1 MKQDQYATNA
11 EGQFFRVSWK
21 SDTRPLNGR
30 LNLSEGYTPEASGGR
45 VQESSMAVAPDLFTA
60 CAVEFLRSEG
70 YVVMPPVEGEGL
82 TPGKWL
88 EQANDY
94 DDWSRQWA
102 EQSKRD
108 PGQRCYSKW
117 AQMYRDLA
125 AFCRERAESL
135 RAKKEAG
142 Q

>member
-1 MKQDQYATNA
+1 M
-11 EGQFFRVSWK
+11 
-21 SDTRPLNGR
+21 
-30 LNLSEGYTPEASGGR
+30 SGKTG
-45 VQESSMAVAPDLFTA
+45 
-60 CAVEFLRSEG
+60 
-70 YVVMPPVEGEGL
+70 PVTSCE
-82 TPGKWL
+82 WL

-125 AFCRERAESL
+125 AFCRERARRRRVTEDE
-135 RAKKEAG
+135 K
-142 Q
+142 